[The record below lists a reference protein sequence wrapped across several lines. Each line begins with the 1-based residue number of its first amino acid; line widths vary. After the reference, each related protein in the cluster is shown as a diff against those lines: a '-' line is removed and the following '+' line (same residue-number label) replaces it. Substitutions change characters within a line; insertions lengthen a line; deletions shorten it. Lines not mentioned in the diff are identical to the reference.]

1 MSIDTQQDIQKKVL
15 LSFGTL
21 CLCLIFSLIY
31 GQVGDGSLM
40 ITGIVSALSVA
51 AAIFLHQSHQQLNQL
66 LTQQE
71 DIVSTS
77 QQNNSQD
84 NLYVEQYLDLAHQII
99 EVWAGQTELAR
110 GQGDDNINQ
119 LATDFSQIKDQLSE
133 AIETSQATSG
143 EMSGDNGLTNIISQ
157 SENSLNGII
166 QSLHDAM
173 VGRDQ
178 ILSEINSLSA
188 IAEELSKMGDEVAGI
203 ASQTN
208 LLALNAAIEAARAG
222 EAGRGFAVVADEVR
236 TLSTRSGETG
246 SRITQTIEQ
255 VNATLQNTLTKT
267 QEFTEHDASLIHAA
281 EETIKQVIENYSD
294 AGEKIILS
302 ANQLEQ
308 ENTTVQLAIDDV
320 LVSLQF
326 QDRVSQILGH
336 VFDDMNKLAPNY
348 HQCQLDFSKGEA
360 ITPVDITQWLNNI
373 KQTYTTL
380 EQVAAHDGKEQ
391 KLSDKEDE
399 ITFF

>member
-1 MSIDTQQDIQKKVL
+1 MDVQKKINISLAVLAISVVLALIDTEQDFVFATFLGVIVVASSYSCYYFQKELIKANQQA
-15 LSFGTL
+15 
-21 CLCLIFSLIY
+21 
-31 GQVGDGSLM
+31 QVDAEQASE
-40 ITGIVSALSVA
+40 SEA
-51 AAIFLHQSHQQLNQL
+51 
-66 LTQQE
+66 
-71 DIVSTS
+71 
-77 QQNNSQD
+77 QD
-84 NLYVEQYLDLAHQII
+84 NTHLEQYLTLAHQII
-99 EVWAGQTELAR
+99 EVWAGQTSLAR

-119 LATDFSQIKDQLSE
+119 LATNFAQIKDQLAE
-133 AIETSQATSG
+133 AIQTSQETSGDMSG
-143 EMSGDNGLTNIISQ
+143 ESGLTHIISQ
-157 SENSLNGII
+157 SEQSLNAII

-178 ILSEINSLSA
+178 ILSEINNLSA
-188 IAEELSKMGDEVAGI
+188 IAEELSKMGAEVAGI

-246 SRITQTIEQ
+246 ARITKTIEQ
-255 VNATLQNTLTKT
+255 VNDTLQNTLNKT
-267 QEFTEHDASLIHAA
+267 QEFTEQDALIINTA
-281 EETIKQVIENYSD
+281 EETIKQVIDDYSV

-308 ENTTVQLAIDDV
+308 ENSTVQLAIDDV

-336 VFDDMNKLAPNY
+336 VFDDMHKLAPNY
-348 HQCQLDFSKGEA
+348 QKCQYNLSQGIPIE
-360 ITPVDITQWLNNI
+360 PVDINQWMANI

-380 EQVAAHDGKEQ
+380 EQVAVHDGSEQ
-391 KLSDKEDE
+391 TKDNKNDE

>member
-1 MSIDTQQDIQKKVL
+1 MLVDVQKKINISLAVLAISVVLALIDTEQDFVFATLLGVIVVASSYSCYYFQKELIKANQQA
-15 LSFGTL
+15 
-21 CLCLIFSLIY
+21 
-31 GQVGDGSLM
+31 QVDAEQASE
-40 ITGIVSALSVA
+40 SKA
-51 AAIFLHQSHQQLNQL
+51 
-66 LTQQE
+66 
-71 DIVSTS
+71 
-77 QQNNSQD
+77 QD
-84 NLYVEQYLDLAHQII
+84 NTHIEQYLTLAHQII
-99 EVWAGQTELAR
+99 EVWAGQTSLAR

-119 LATDFSQIKDQLSE
+119 LATNFAQIKDQLAE
-133 AIETSQATSG
+133 AIQTSQETSGDMSG
-143 EMSGDNGLTNIISQ
+143 ESGLTHIISQ
-157 SENSLNGII
+157 SEQSLNAII

-178 ILSEINSLSA
+178 ILSEINNLSA
-188 IAEELSKMGDEVAGI
+188 IAEELSKMGAEVAGI

-246 SRITQTIEQ
+246 ARITKTIEQ
-255 VNATLQNTLTKT
+255 VNDTLQNTLNKT
-267 QEFTEHDASLIHAA
+267 QEFTEQDALIINTA
-281 EETIKQVIENYSD
+281 EETIKQVIDDYSV

-308 ENTTVQLAIDDV
+308 ENSTVQLAIDDV

-336 VFDDMNKLAPNY
+336 VFDDMHKLAPNY
-348 HQCQLDFSKGEA
+348 QKCQYNLSQGFPIE
-360 ITPVDITQWLNNI
+360 PVDINQWMANI

-380 EQVAAHDGKEQ
+380 EQVAVHDGSEQ
-391 KLSDKEDE
+391 TKDNKNDE

>member
-1 MSIDTQQDIQKKVL
+1 MLVDLHKKLNISFIILTISVSFALLDTGQNMLLAIPLGLVVITASYACFYLQKSI
-15 LSFGTL
+15 
-21 CLCLIFSLIY
+21 
-31 GQVGDGSLM
+31 
-40 ITGIVSALSVA
+40 SVEYK
-51 AAIFLHQSHQQLNQL
+51 QQLIQNEQSSANQK
-66 LTQQE
+66 
-71 DIVSTS
+71 
-77 QQNNSQD
+77 QD
-84 NLYVEQYLDLAHQII
+84 NLHLEQYLDLAHQII
-99 EVWAGQTELAR
+99 EVWAGQTDLAR

-119 LATDFSQIKDQLSE
+119 LATNFAQIKDQLAE
-133 AIETSQATSG
+133 AIQTSQETSGDMSG
-143 EMSGDNGLTNIISQ
+143 ESGLTHIISQ
-157 SENSLNGII
+157 SEQSLNAILK
-166 QSLHDAM
+166 SLHDAM
-173 VGRDQ
+173 VGRDL
-178 ILSEINSLSA
+178 ILGEINNLSA

-246 SRITQTIEQ
+246 ARISKTIEQ
-255 VNATLQNTLTKT
+255 VNATLQNTLNKT
-267 QEFTEHDASLIHAA
+267 QDFTKQDALIINDA
-281 EETIKQVIENYSD
+281 EVTIKKVIDDYRH
-294 AGEKIILS
+294 AGEKIMLS

-348 HQCQLDFSKGEA
+348 QQCQYNFSQGEP
-360 ITPVDITQWLNNI
+360 IIPVDINQWLNNI

-380 EQVAAHDGKEQ
+380 EQVAVHDG
-391 KLSDKEDE
+391 SDKTPNNKNDE

>member
-1 MSIDTQQDIQKKVL
+1 MLVDMQKKL
-15 LSFGTL
+15 NL
-21 CLCLIFSLIY
+21 SLIIFAVSLLLVLFDT
-31 GQVGDGSLM
+31 GQHIGVA
-40 ITGIVSALSVA
+40 ITLGLVVIASSYACVVFQKKIILDYQKRLLETEQSSSA
-51 AAIFLHQSHQQLNQL
+51 
-66 LTQQE
+66 
-71 DIVSTS
+71 
-77 QQNNSQD
+77 NSQD
-84 NLYVEQYLDLAHQII
+84 TVHLEQYLDLAHQII

-110 GQGDDNINQ
+110 GQGDENINQ
-119 LATDFSQIKDQLSE
+119 LATNFAQIKDQLAE
-133 AIETSQATSG
+133 AIQTSQETSGDMSG
-143 EMSGDNGLTNIISQ
+143 ESGLTHIINQ
-157 SENSLNGII
+157 SEKSLNAII

-173 VGRDQ
+173 VGRDL
-178 ILSEINSLSA
+178 ILGEINNLSA

-246 SRITQTIEQ
+246 ARITKTIEQ
-255 VNATLQNTLTKT
+255 VNATLQNTLSKT
-267 QEFTEHDASLIHAA
+267 QEFTQQDALIINSA
-281 EETIKQVIENYSD
+281 EETIKQVIDDYSH
-294 AGEKIILS
+294 AGEKIMLS

-348 HQCQLDFSKGEA
+348 QQCQYNLNNGTPVE
-360 ITPVDITQWLNNI
+360 PVDINQWLLNI

-380 EQVAAHDGKEQ
+380 EQVAVHDGNEKTQ
-391 KLSDKEDE
+391 DNKNDE

>member
-1 MSIDTQQDIQKKVL
+1 M
-15 LSFGTL
+15 
-21 CLCLIFSLIY
+21 
-31 GQVGDGSLM
+31 
-40 ITGIVSALSVA
+40 
-51 AAIFLHQSHQQLNQL
+51 
-66 LTQQE
+66 
-71 DIVSTS
+71 
-77 QQNNSQD
+77 
-84 NLYVEQYLDLAHQII
+84 
-99 EVWAGQTELAR
+99 
-110 GQGDDNINQ
+110 
-119 LATDFSQIKDQLSE
+119 
-133 AIETSQATSG
+133 SG
-143 EMSGDNGLTNIISQ
+143 ESGLTNIISQ
-157 SENSLNGII
+157 SEQSLNTII

-178 ILSEINSLSA
+178 ILSEINNLSS

-246 SRITQTIEQ
+246 SRISKTIEQ

-267 QEFTEHDASLIHAA
+267 QEFTEQDALIINNA
-281 EETIKQVIENYSD
+281 EETIKQVIDDYSV
-294 AGEKIILS
+294 AGEKIMLS

-336 VFDDMNKLAPNY
+336 IFDDMNKLAPNY
-348 HQCQLDFSKGEA
+348 QQCQYNISQGLPIE
-360 ITPVDITQWLNNI
+360 PVDIQQWLNNI
-373 KQTYTTL
+373 KRTYTTL
-380 EQVAAHDGKEQ
+380 EQVSVHDGSEQ
-391 KLSDKEDE
+391 TQDNKSDE

>member
-1 MSIDTQQDIQKKVL
+1 MLVDIQKKLNLSIIILIITVL
-15 LSFGTL
+15 LALLDTGQSIGLAITL
-21 CLCLIFSLIY
+21 AALVLAAGSACFIF
-31 GQVGDGSLM
+31 QKQM
-40 ITGIVSALSVA
+40 N
-51 AAIFLHQSHQQLNQL
+51 QEQQQKLVQ
-66 LTQQE
+66 TE
-71 DIVSTS
+71 ESSST
-77 QQNNSQD
+77 NSQD
-84 NLYVEQYLDLAHQII
+84 SVHIEQYLDLAHQII
-99 EVWAGQTELAR
+99 EVWAGQTALAR

-119 LATDFSQIKDQLSE
+119 LATNFAQIKDQLAE
-133 AIETSQATSG
+133 AIQTSQETSGDMSG
-143 EMSGDNGLTNIISQ
+143 ESGLTHIISQ
-157 SENSLNGII
+157 SEQSLNSII
-166 QSLHDAM
+166 QSLNDAM

-178 ILSEINSLSA
+178 ILSEINNLSA

-246 SRITQTIEQ
+246 ARITKTIEQ
-255 VNATLQNTLTKT
+255 VNETLQNTLTKT
-267 QEFTEHDASLIHAA
+267 QEFTEQDGLIINSA
-281 EETIKQVIENYSD
+281 EETIKQVIDDYSV
-294 AGEKIILS
+294 AGEKIMLS

-348 HQCQLDFSKGEA
+348 QQCQYNLNQGTPIE
-360 ITPVDITQWLNNI
+360 PVDINQWLNNI

-380 EQVAAHDGKEQ
+380 EQVAVHDGSEKEQ
-391 KLSDKEDE
+391 DNKNDE

>member
-1 MSIDTQQDIQKKVL
+1 MSIEKQQELPKKIL
-15 LSFGTL
+15 LSFSAL
-21 CLCLIFSLIY
+21 CLCLTFALIN
-31 GQVGDGSLM
+31 GQVGDGNFI
-40 ITGIVSALSVA
+40 ITAVLTIFAII
-51 AAIFLHQSHQQLNQL
+51 AAISQFQFQQKLNN
-66 LTQQE
+66 
-71 DIVSTS
+71 IVDRQAHSLSES
-77 QQNNSQD
+77 QQSNDQD
-84 NLYVEQYLDLAHQII
+84 NTHVEQYLDLAHQII
-99 EVWAGQTELAR
+99 AVWAGQTEIAR
-110 GQGDDNINQ
+110 AQGDENVNQ
-119 LATDFSQIKDQLSE
+119 LATNFAQIKDQLAE
-133 AIETSQATSG
+133 AIQTSQTTSG
-143 EMSGDNGLTNIISQ
+143 EMSGDSGLTHIISQ
-157 SENSLNGII
+157 SEQSLNGII
-166 QSLHDAM
+166 LSLHDAM
-173 VGRDQ
+173 TSRDK
-178 ILSEINSLSA
+178 ILGEINNLTT
-188 IAEELSKMGDEVAGI
+188 IAEELSKMGAEVAGI

-246 SRITQTIEQ
+246 ARITQTIEQ

-267 QEFTEHDASLIHAA
+267 QEFTEQDASLINSA
-281 EETIKQVIENYSD
+281 EETIKKVIGNYSD

-348 HQCQLDFSKGEA
+348 QQCQQDFSQGSP
-360 ITPVDITQWLNNI
+360 ITPVDISQWLDNI

-380 EQVAAHDGKEQ
+380 EQVAAHDGNEKKQ
-391 KLSDKEDE
+391 TNSDEE
-399 ITFF
+399 MTFF

>member
-1 MSIDTQQDIQKKVL
+1 MLIDLQKKLNLSFIIVTISVL
-15 LSFGTL
+15 LALLDSGQSILLAIILGIAVIAAGYACFYFQKS
-21 CLCLIFSLIY
+21 ISLAY
-31 GQVGDGSLM
+31 QQKLLE
-40 ITGIVSALSVA
+40 AE
-51 AAIFLHQSHQQLNQL
+51 QSS
-66 LTQQE
+66 
-71 DIVSTS
+71 ST
-77 QQNNSQD
+77 NKQD
-84 NLYVEQYLDLAHQII
+84 NIHIEQYLDLAHQII
-99 EVWAGQTELAR
+99 EVWAGQTSLAR

-119 LATDFSQIKDQLSE
+119 LATNFAQIKDQLAE
-133 AIETSQATSG
+133 AIQTSQETTGDMSG
-143 EMSGDNGLTNIISQ
+143 ESGLTNIISQ
-157 SENSLNGII
+157 SEQSLNTII
-166 QSLHDAM
+166 KSLHDAM

-178 ILSEINSLSA
+178 ILSEINNLST

-246 SRITQTIEQ
+246 ARITKTIEQ

-267 QEFTEHDASLIHAA
+267 QEFTAQDALIINNA
-281 EETIKQVIENYSD
+281 EKTIKQVIDDYSV
-294 AGEKIILS
+294 AGEKIMLS

-336 VFDDMNKLAPNY
+336 IFDDMNKLAPNY
-348 HQCQLDFSKGEA
+348 QQCQYNISQGLPIE
-360 ITPVDITQWLNNI
+360 PVDIQQWLNNI
-373 KQTYTTL
+373 KRTYTTL
-380 EQVAAHDGKEQ
+380 EQVSVHDGSEQ
-391 KLSDKEDE
+391 TQDNKSDE

>member
-1 MSIDTQQDIQKKVL
+1 MLVNMQKKLNISLTILSISVVL
-15 LSFGTL
+15 ALLDTGQSILLALVLGVITLGASYACFFFQKNINQEYQRNLSQTEE
-21 CLCLIFSLIY
+21 
-31 GQVGDGSLM
+31 
-40 ITGIVSALSVA
+40 LS
-51 AAIFLHQSHQQLNQL
+51 STNNQDSVHL
-66 LTQQE
+66 
-71 DIVSTS
+71 
-77 QQNNSQD
+77 
-84 NLYVEQYLDLAHQII
+84 EQYLDLAHQII
-99 EVWAGQTELAR
+99 EVWAGQTALAR
-110 GQGDDNINQ
+110 GQGDENINQ
-119 LATDFSQIKDQLSE
+119 LATNFAQIKDQLAE
-133 AIETSQATSG
+133 AIQTSQETSG
-143 EMSGDNGLTNIISQ
+143 EMSGESGLTHIISQ
-157 SENSLNGII
+157 SEQSLNAII

-178 ILSEINSLSA
+178 ILSEINNLSA
-188 IAEELSKMGDEVAGI
+188 IAEDLSKMGDEVAGI

-246 SRITQTIEQ
+246 ARITKTIEQ

-267 QEFTEHDASLIHAA
+267 QEFTEQDALIINSA
-281 EETIKQVIENYSD
+281 EETIKQVIDDYSN

-348 HQCQLDFSKGEA
+348 QQCQYNFSQGNA
-360 ITPVDITQWLNNI
+360 IEPVDINQWLNNI

-380 EQVAAHDGKEQ
+380 EQVAVHDGNEKAQ
-391 KLSDKEDE
+391 DNKNDE

>member
-1 MSIDTQQDIQKKVL
+1 MLIDLQKKLNLSFIIVTISVL
-15 LSFGTL
+15 LALLDSGQSILLAILLGIAVIAGGYACFYFQKN
-21 CLCLIFSLIY
+21 ISLAY
-31 GQVGDGSLM
+31 QKERLEAEQSS
-40 ITGIVSALSVA
+40 SARK
-51 AAIFLHQSHQQLNQL
+51 
-66 LTQQE
+66 
-71 DIVSTS
+71 
-77 QQNNSQD
+77 QD
-84 NLYVEQYLDLAHQII
+84 NIHIEQYLDLAHQII
-99 EVWAGQTELAR
+99 EVWAGQTSLAR

-119 LATDFSQIKDQLSE
+119 LATNFAQIKEQLAE
-133 AIETSQATSG
+133 AIHTSQETSGDMSG
-143 EMSGDNGLTNIISQ
+143 ESGLTNIISQ
-157 SENSLNGII
+157 SEQSLNTII

-178 ILSEINSLSA
+178 ILSEINNLSS

-246 SRITQTIEQ
+246 SRISKTIEQ

-267 QEFTEHDASLIHAA
+267 QEFTEQDALIINNA
-281 EETIKQVIENYSD
+281 EETIKQVIDDYSV
-294 AGEKIILS
+294 AGEKIMLS

-336 VFDDMNKLAPNY
+336 IFDDMNKLAPNY
-348 HQCQLDFSKGEA
+348 QQCQHNISQGLPIE
-360 ITPVDITQWLNNI
+360 PVDIQQWLNNI
-373 KQTYTTL
+373 KRTYTTL
-380 EQVAAHDGKEQ
+380 EQVSVHDGSEQ
-391 KLSDKEDE
+391 KQDNKSHE

>member
-1 MSIDTQQDIQKKVL
+1 LT
-15 LSFGTL
+15 
-21 CLCLIFSLIY
+21 
-31 GQVGDGSLM
+31 
-40 ITGIVSALSVA
+40 IT
-51 AAIFLHQSHQQLNQL
+51 
-66 LTQQE
+66 E
-71 DIVSTS
+71 DSRK
-77 QQNNSQD
+77 NHSQD
-84 NLYVEQYLDLAHQII
+84 NTHIEQYLDLAHKII
-99 EVWAGQTELAR
+99 EVWAGQTALAR

-119 LATDFSQIKDQLSE
+119 LANNFARIKEQLAE
-133 AIETSQATSG
+133 AIQTSQSTSG
-143 EMSGDNGLTNIISQ
+143 EMSGDSGLTHIISQ
-157 SENSLNGII
+157 SEQSLNGII
-166 QSLHDAM
+166 QSLNDAM
-173 VGRDQ
+173 VSRDQ

-246 SRITQTIEQ
+246 ARISQTIEQ
-255 VNATLQNTLTKT
+255 VNATLHNTLTKT
-267 QEFTEHDASLIHAA
+267 QEFTDQDASLIHAA
-281 EETIKQVIENYSD
+281 EETIKQVIEDYSN

-302 ANQLEQ
+302 SNLLEQ
-308 ENTTVQLAIDDV
+308 ENSTVQLAIDDV

-336 VFDDMNKLAPNY
+336 VFDDMNKLAPNFQ
-348 HQCQLDFSKGEA
+348 QCQQDYSQGSP
-360 ITPVDITQWLNNI
+360 ITPVDINQWLNNI

-380 EQVAAHDGKEQ
+380 EQVAIHDGN
-391 KLSDKEDE
+391 DKKQNSGNDE